1 MEEKHAIDAEAGAVP
16 VYDGAAERK
25 HDRVVEAGAILGD
38 DKAAEY
44 GYVTRG

>member
-1 MEEKHAIDAEAGAVP
+1 MLDEKHIDTETAGIPPYEGSV
-16 VYDGAAERK
+16 ERK

-38 DKAAEY
+38 ETAAEY